1 MKGQFFAFPQKTPE
15 GVNIRTGVVKHS
27 VGTEHWL
34 LQFHGPNY
42 NFSNV
47 FTAEQLTK
55 FAFFDTREAQD
66 AFIADLKYQTEQA
79 AQQAAQPSPEDQLT
93 R

>member
-55 FAFFDTREAQD
+55 FAFFDTAEAQQ
-66 AFIADLKYQTEQA
+66 AFINDLKYQMAAEQA
-79 AQQAAQPSPEDQLT
+79 EAPPT
-93 R
+93 TPTP